1 MSAVMIML
9 LLPDNNAT
17 VCAHAFDPSNLFK
30 TNLYSDASAC
40 AWFDISA
47 KAILGRGL
55 WSQIFQ
61 TSQNVIPNNSW

>member
-47 KAILGRGL
+47 RP
-55 WSQIFQ
+55 F
-61 TSQNVIPNNSW
+61 